1 MTVERLWAPWRMEYI
16 LAPSA
21 DECVFCRAGE
31 DAEAHMVLFRGER
44 ALIMLNAYP
53 YNSGHLLVAPYAHVG
68 NINDLTSED
77 LCAMTE
83 LARVSMLAMERC
95 IHPQG
100 FNVGMNVGRAAGAGI
115 EQHVHLHIV
124 PRWEGDTNF
133 MSVVA
138 DTRVVPEALEACH
151 ERLAPV
157 IEEVAAEL
165 GLITKPWEEQE
176 P

>member
-16 LAPSA
+16 LSPPA
-21 DECVFCRAGE
+21 DECVFCRAAE

-44 ALIMLNAYP
+44 ALLMLNAFP

-68 NINDLTSED
+68 DIGHLSAED

-83 LARVSMLAMERC
+83 LARVAMLAMRQSMQP
-95 IHPQG
+95 HG
-100 FNVGMNVGRAAGAGI
+100 FNVGMNLGRAAGAGI

-124 PRWEGDTNF
+124 PRWDGDTNF

-138 DTRVVPEALEACH
+138 DTRVVPESLEAIH
-151 ERLAPV
+151 ERLGPAV
-157 IEEVAAEL
+157 EEIAAEL
-165 GLITKPWEEQE
+165 GLKSKPWEEQE

>member
-1 MTVERLWAPWRMEYI
+1 MEYI
-16 LAPSA
+16 LSPSA
-21 DECVFCRAGE
+21 EECVFCRAAE

-100 FNVGMNVGRAAGAGI
+100 FNVGLNLGRAAGAGLPG
-115 EQHVHLHIV
+115 HLHWHIV
-124 PRWEGDTNF
+124 PRWVGDTNF
-133 MSVVA
+133 MPTVA
-138 DTRVVPEALEACH
+138 GVHTIPQSLEALWEMLTA
-151 ERLAPV
+151 EL
-157 IEEVAAEL
+157 VAA
-165 GLITKPWEEQE
+165 TT
-176 P
+176 